1 MGSQGGVGPFGMQKA
16 SQYLGMFRMSDSQ
29 RLSPPDPAR
38 LSPSFMEGSLE
49 VKLPKIWTNG
59 KAEVGRVREER
70 VRRKKIRQDK
80 ESDERRYRREK
91 RLFCG
96 SKQWPQRTSPR
107 HSAPPAK
114 EVTGDNM
121 STCLVQEHVARHET
135 EQMYDQTKH
144 SGHRHSDVE
153 PGDASASS
161 HVGSKSA
168 SQATRLRAGRDI
180 RQSQGRELTGPC
192 LHVCPA
198 RRVSPSPLLPGLVT
212 KHRLQAHKSASF
224 RTTGQGGDR

>member
-1 MGSQGGVGPFGMQKA
+1 MDKWKSRGGK
-16 SQYLGMFRMSDSQ
+16 SQ
-29 RLSPPDPAR
+29 R
-38 LSPSFMEGSLE
+38 
-49 VKLPKIWTNG
+49 
-59 KAEVGRVREER
+59 RESQKKEDQTRQR
-70 VRRKKIRQDK
+70 VRRKKVQA
-80 ESDERRYRREK
+80 REK

-135 EQMYDQTKH
+135 EQMYDQTTLR

>member
-1 MGSQGGVGPFGMQKA
+1 MCAQQGALAHRPCCQA
-16 SQYLGMFRMSDSQ
+16 WL
-29 RLSPPDPAR
+29 
-38 LSPSFMEGSLE
+38 PS
-49 VKLPKIWTNG
+49 I
-59 KAEVGRVREER
+59 
-70 VRRKKIRQDK
+70 
-80 ESDERRYRREK
+80 
-91 RLFCG
+91 G
-96 SKQWPQRTSPR
+96 SKRTSPR

-168 SQATRLRAGRDI
+168 SQATRWRVGRDVQ
-180 RQSQGRELTGPC
+180 QSQGCELTGQC
-192 LHVCPA
+192 FYVCPA
-198 RRVSPSPLLPGLVT
+198 RRISPSPLLSYLVT
-212 KHRLQAHKSASF
+212 NQAFAQSTQVRVIPHHRPP
-224 RTTGQGGDR
+224 R